1 MICYKQSPFSQLQN
15 DVNTNPRFNI
25 NYFDIVFLFI
35 SHHQLQIN
43 DRRTDIQVCRHYNF
57 GRVDVNTKCLRRR

>member
-1 MICYKQSPFSQLQN
+1 MTIFTITN
-15 DVNTNPRFNI
+15 FVNTNPRFSI
-25 NYFDIVFLFI
+25 NYFDIVLLFT

-57 GRVDVNTKCLRRR
+57 GRVDVNTKMFTKTMMTDKE